1 MTDIS
6 VSQLCGVAGQDI
18 PRLQTVVA
26 KTLIQN
32 PFVDL
37 IEGEYA
43 KQHALKPRRGCGP
56 RVLMNGG
63 YRPFKDSYL
72 AAQDSLTR
80 LILRHISWDIQAQ
93 LYLNGRHKFNL
104 VAGSQDSKYTRGMK
118 FFEAAPNR
126 FPQFEDIQ
134 KAKKLL
140 TGGREFADGTTCRV
154 LGAPD
159 LISSLLQ
166 GRPRRQTR
174 MLHPALG
181 EPCHSWHID
190 IETGIG
196 FGTTNPGAVW
206 KEDGTGRLGAESF
219 RASEFY
225 SNGYLKVLTPHKVVE
240 SGKALYSILDPLW
253 LCAPWEVF
261 FVIGAPNLSR
271 RNVRISPVNP
281 HLSVDLDWHY
291 QRDSGDNIFGD
302 YGWHKYEVSR
312 DYTAVCP
319 GNVVAV
325 LYRRLI

>member
-1 MTDIS
+1 MSDIS
-6 VSQLCGVAGQDI
+6 VSQLCGVAGKDI
-18 PRLQTVVA
+18 PRLQTVIA

-43 KQHALKPRRGCGP
+43 KEHALEPRRGHGP
-56 RVLMNGG
+56 RICVKSG
-63 YRPFKDSYL
+63 YQGFKESYL

-80 LILRHISWDIQAQ
+80 LILSHISWDIQVQ
-93 LYLNGRHKFNL
+93 LYLKGRHKFNL
-104 VAGSQDSKYTRGMK
+104 VAEGSKYTRGMK
-118 FFEAAPNR
+118 FYEAAPNQ
-126 FPQFEDIQ
+126 FPHFDDIRVAQ
-134 KAKKLL
+134 RLL

-154 LGAPD
+154 IGSPE
-159 LISSLLQ
+159 LISSFLM
-166 GRPRRQTR
+166 GRPTRQTR
-174 MLHPALG
+174 MLHPTLG
-181 EPCHSWHID
+181 EPCHSWDID

-206 KEDGTGRLGAESF
+206 KEEGTGRLGAESF

-225 SNGYLKVLTPHKVVE
+225 SNGCLKVLTPHKVIS
-240 SGKALYSILDPLW
+240 SGKTLYSILDPLW
-253 LCAPWEVF
+253 LCAPWEMF
-261 FVIGAPNLSR
+261 FVVGAPNFSR

-291 QRDSGDNIFGD
+291 QLDSGDNIFGD

>member
-6 VSQLCGVAGQDI
+6 VSQLCGVAGKDI
-18 PRLQTVVA
+18 SRLQTVIA

-43 KQHALKPRRGCGP
+43 KEHALNPRRGCGP
-56 RVLMNGG
+56 RICVRSG
-63 YRPFKDSYL
+63 YRDFKDSYL
-72 AAQDSLTR
+72 AAQDSLTH
-80 LILRHISWDIQAQ
+80 LLLRHISWDIQVQ
-93 LYLNGRHKFNL
+93 LYLNSRHKFNL
-104 VAGSQDSKYTRGMK
+104 VAGSQDSKYTRGIK

-154 LGAPD
+154 IGSPE
-159 LISSLLQ
+159 LISSLLKD
-166 GRPRRQTR
+166 RPTRQTR
-174 MLHPALG
+174 RLHPVLG
-181 EPCHSWHID
+181 EPCHFWDID
-190 IETGIG
+190 IETEIG
-196 FGTTNPGAVW
+196 FGTTNPGWVW

-225 SNGYLKVLTPHKVVE
+225 SNGYLRVLNPHKVIS
-240 SGKALYSILDPLW
+240 SGHALHSVLDPLW
-253 LCAPWEVF
+253 RSAPWEMF
-261 FVIGAPNLSR
+261 FVVGAPNFSR
-271 RNVRISPVNP
+271 RTVRVSPVNP

-291 QRDSGDNIFGD
+291 QTDSDRD